1 MREMLEFSAQL
12 LSLAHRDR
20 NLSKDPDF
28 PHIYVSIQVQS
39 KCNQANIRDWHQI
52 GQMLDLIFFLKIT

>member
-39 KCNQANIRDWHQI
+39 KCNQANIRDWHQM
-52 GQMLDLIFFLKIT
+52 GQMLD